1 MIYLTLYWE
10 FFLLGLFAIGGAH
23 TAIPFLVGM
32 TERHD
37 WFTEEIFSNMIA
49 ISEVAP
55 GPIALRM
62 SMYAGYQAAGFLGS
76 LIATMGLVTTG
87 VTSIFILVKF
97 LRVFSTNRFVQ
108 YTFYGLRPVI
118 VALIAVATLQIA
130 RMSFANMYI
139 GISLQS
145 VSRIL
150 PPLILLIVL
159 FVANR
164 KFERFTPLMM
174 IATAAIVGI
183 IFGVWGIYS

>member
-23 TAIPFLVGM
+23 TAIPFLIGM

-37 WFTEEIFSNMIA
+37 WFTEEIFSNMMA

-76 LIATMGLVTTG
+76 LVATLGLVTTG

-97 LRVFSTNRFVQ
+97 LRIFNTNRFVQ
-108 YTFYGLRPVI
+108 YAFYGLRPVI

-130 RMSFANMYI
+130 QLSFANAN
-139 GISLQS
+139 ISISVQS
-145 VSRIL
+145 VFNIL

-159 FVANR
+159 FIANR
-164 KFERFTPLMM
+164 KFERFSPLMM
-174 IATAAIVGI
+174 IATAAVIGI
-183 IFGVWGIYS
+183 IFGFWGVYS